1 VDFSSFVWSVY
12 PLETYGK
19 IFSLTFFTYLLEN
32 HNTCHWNVGDS
43 RIWKMVIKVWDEQ
56 PYETLQCIEVHVFW
70 ICLELGLHFVM
81 ERANGC
87 VFNAVWWSWL
97 WVYFSGHAS
106 FSSRSLG
113 YISQSVLQ
121 LLIPYDCQEL
131 HFNVF
136 IWKCGIRVS
145 LIGSLCAS
153 WAFPQN
159 IGLCSILHN
168 VIMPWVFG
176 LKLPVPPS

>member
-1 VDFSSFVWSVY
+1 MPYPSAPFEQNYRCYSASFIDKVMIHGPQTVVNFSSFVWSVY
-12 PLETYGK
+12 LLEAYGRM
-19 IFSLTFFTYLLEN
+19 FSLLFFTYLLEN

-56 PYETLQCIEVHVFW
+56 PCETFQCIEVHVFW

-113 YISQSVLQ
+113 YILQSVLQ
-121 LLIPYDCQEL
+121 LLIPYDCQE
-131 HFNVF
+131 F
-136 IWKCGIRVS
+136 IRTLMYLYKSLVS
-145 LIGSLCAS
+145 GFL
-153 WAFPQN
+153 
-159 IGLCSILHN
+159 
-168 VIMPWVFG
+168 
-176 LKLPVPPS
+176 